1 MTEYEKY
8 ILAMKSA
15 LTRQA
20 FLRGTALAALAPFLP
35 VISRAQAAAIGV
47 TEVAPGIFVHQG
59 QYAEVN
65 PGNRGDIANMSFI
78 AGKACVAVIDT
89 GNSAH
94 IGASVLE
101 AITAVTALPVRYVI
115 NTHMHPDHVLG
126 NAAFADLKPEFVAH
140 HKMARGLAARAE
152 GYLSRNKGWMG
163 EDNFEG
169 TRIIMPTKAV
179 TDVLDLDLGG
189 RTLHLQARPTAHTDN
204 DMTIYDPLTGTLLL
218 GDLAFA
224 GRIPT
229 IDGSIAG
236 WLRLIEVLKS
246 EPSERVIPGH
256 GPPSMRM
263 SEALLPLERYLNAVA
278 TDVRAAI
285 KAGRTLA
292 DTTETAAQS
301 EKDSWLL
308 FSENHKRNVTAA
320 FAELEWE

>member
-1 MTEYEKY
+1 MT
-8 ILAMKSA
+8 SA

-35 VISRAQAAAIGV
+35 VIPKAEAAAIGV
-47 TEVAPGIFVHQG
+47 TEVAPGLFVHQG
-59 QYAEVN
+59 QYADVN
-65 PGNRGDIANMSFI
+65 TENGGDIANVSFI
-78 AGKACVAVIDT
+78 VGKDSVAVIDT
-89 GNSAH
+89 GGSAR
-94 IGASVLE
+94 IGTSVRE
-101 AITAVTALPVRYVI
+101 AIAAVTSLPIRYVI

-126 NAAFADLKPEFVAH
+126 NAAFVDLKPEYVAH
-140 HKMARGLAARAE
+140 HKMARGLAARAD

-163 EDNFEG
+163 EDKFEG
-169 TRIIMPTKAV
+169 TRIVMPTKAV

-189 RTLHLQARPTAHTDN
+189 RSLHLQARPTAHTDN
-204 DMTIYDPLTGTLLL
+204 DMTIYDPLTGTLVL
-218 GDLAFA
+218 GDIAFA

-236 WLRLIEVLKS
+236 WLRLIEVLKN
-246 EPSERVIPGH
+246 ETAERVIPGH

-285 KAGRTLA
+285 KAGKTLA
-292 DTTETAAQS
+292 ETTETAALS

-308 FSENHKRNVTAA
+308 FSEHHKRNVTAA